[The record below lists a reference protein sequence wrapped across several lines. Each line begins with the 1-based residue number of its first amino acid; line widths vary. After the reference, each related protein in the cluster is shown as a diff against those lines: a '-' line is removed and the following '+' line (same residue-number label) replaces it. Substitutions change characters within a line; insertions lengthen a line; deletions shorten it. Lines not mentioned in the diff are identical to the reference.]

1 MKEKIKVLLADDNN
15 MMNEIQISNLINIE
29 YIEICGI
36 ALNGKEE
43 IKLIEE
49 QQPDIVITDNQMP
62 EMTGIEVIE
71 TITKDENIEKKPKFI
86 IVSGDILYQYMNSK
100 NNIVIEAINKGIG
113 IDRVNKRIIELIE
126 EEKENITNKPLI
138 IENETI
144 LKLSFWERIKKLF
157 KREKNIFL

>member
-1 MKEKIKVLLADDNN
+1 MEGKIKILLADDNDK
-15 MMNEIQISNLINIE
+15 MNEIQINNLQE
-29 YIEICGI
+29 LDYIEICGI

-49 QQPDIVITDNQMP
+49 KQPDIVITDNQMP

-86 IVSGDILYQYMNSK
+86 IVSGDILYQYISGK
-100 NNIVIEAINKGIG
+100 NKNVIEAINKGIG
-113 IDRVNKRIIELIE
+113 IDRINKRIIELIE
-126 EEKENITNKPLI
+126 EQKENIINKPLV

-144 LKLSFWERIKKLF
+144 LKLSFWERIKKFF
-157 KREKNIFL
+157 KREKNILS